1 LLLANLFLLLGDLL
15 SQGIGHTCLP
25 LLLLALLDG
34 LAVLLERLIAGITGK
49 PDQTI
54 RFLGGQG

>member
-1 LLLANLFLLLGDLL
+1 MLVANLSLLLGDLL
-15 SQGIGHTCLP
+15 SEGIGHTCLP

-34 LAVLLERLIAGITGK
+34 LAVLLERLIAGVTGK

-54 RFLGGQG
+54 RILGWQG